1 MGKAQGLVFRPQE
14 KGVCSSPVGVEA
26 PGSALD
32 TPSWCVL
39 PFGAGATELPD
50 PAPCLEVD
58 MGGEDGLSTLSVPYN
73 TASQDKLSMF
83 RIKFIGVTLLNSIL

>member
-1 MGKAQGLVFRPQE
+1 M
-14 KGVCSSPVGVEA
+14 CSSPVGG
-26 PGSALD
+26 PGLCLGHSLF
-32 TPSWCVL
+32 VL

-83 RIKFIGVTLLNSIL
+83 QIKFIGVTLLNSIL